1 MVTHIASYTVNL
13 TNIVSRD
20 SLLKQNHFYAHCVN
34 LNKLLSICL
43 QNKVLFCQYDYF
55 VFTVY
60 AVPSLEHPLH
70 LHSDNL
76 IIDSL

>member
-20 SLLKQNHFYAHCVN
+20 SLLKQNHHCVN
-34 LNKLLSICL
+34 YFQFVYKRKKKFLSIGL
-43 QNKVLFCQYDYF
+43 
-55 VFTVY
+55 FTVY